1 MPLQFQASCD
11 FYASEPGRALRVLT
25 QPSRQHQR
33 LGNRTTDFS
42 TVQLVLGRS
51 YSLLFNQQFQSF
63 KLLLGHA
70 LQSHRCGQI
79 QSGNVFHFVAPCY
92 LATEFLY
99 FWVSAHSQKHFIRIG
114 DGQSLFNQA
123 MLNQNAMIRRYCQ
136 RRWMGLRSA
145 LVLSWVF
152 HCTMLTRF
160 LNPVISWCSYGPKLC
175 TVDSMLCVFVPHCGY
190 EPIVTSEGTFRFR
203 GLQFCRPP
211 SALEMNGMR
220 SRL

>member
-1 MPLQFQASCD
+1 M
-11 FYASEPGRALRVLT
+11 ALRVLS
-25 QPSRQHQR
+25 QSPRQHQR

-42 TVQLVLGRS
+42 TLQLVLGRS
-51 YSLLFNQQFQSF
+51 YSLLFNPQFQSF

-79 QSGNVFHFVAPCY
+79 QSGNVFHFVAACY

-99 FWVSAHSQKHFIRIG
+99 FWVSAHLQKHFIGIG

-123 MLNQNAMIRRYCQ
+123 MLNQNAMIRRYRQ

-145 LVLSWVF
+145 LVLFWVF

-160 LNPVISWCSYGPKLC
+160 LNAVISLALIRSK
-175 TVDSMLCVFVPHCGY
+175 
-190 EPIVTSEGTFRFR
+190 IVSSGINA
-203 GLQFCRPP
+203 LPFC
-211 SALEMNGMR
+211 AT
-220 SRL
+220 

>member
-1 MPLQFQASCD
+1 MHRNPAWRSGFLVNP
-11 FYASEPGRALRVLT
+11 PGNIKGWV
-25 QPSRQHQR
+25 
-33 LGNRTTDFS
+33 NRTTDFS
-42 TVQLVLGRS
+42 TLQLVLGRS
-51 YSLLFNQQFQSF
+51 YSLLFNPQFQSF

-136 RRWMGLRSA
+136 RRWMGPRNA

-152 HCTMLTRF
+152 HCTMLTCF
-160 LNPVISWCSYGPKLC
+160 FNLVISLALIRSK
-175 TVDSMLCVFVPHCGY
+175 
-190 EPIVTSEGTFRFR
+190 IVSSGLNAMRFCAT
-203 GLQFCRPP
+203 L
-211 SALEMNGMR
+211 
-220 SRL
+220 RLRTNRYL

>member
-42 TVQLVLGRS
+42 TVQLILGRS
-51 YSLLFNQQFQSF
+51 YSLLFNPQFQSF

-79 QSGNVFHFVAPCY
+79 QSGNVFHFVAACY

-99 FWVSAHSQKHFIRIG
+99 FWVSAYFQKHPIRIG
-114 DGQSLFNQA
+114 DWHGLFNQA

-145 LVLSWVF
+145 LVLFWVF

-160 LNPVISWCSYGPKLC
+160 LNAVISLALIRSK
-175 TVDSMLCVFVPHCGY
+175 
-190 EPIVTSEGTFRFR
+190 IVSSGINA
-203 GLQFCRPP
+203 LPFC
-211 SALEMNGMR
+211 ATLR
-220 SRL
+220 SRTNRYL

>member
-1 MPLQFQASCD
+1 LQFQTSCD
-11 FYASEPGRALRVLT
+11 FYASEPGRKLRVLS
-25 QPSRQHQR
+25 QSSRQHQR

-42 TVQLVLGRS
+42 TLQLVLGRS
-51 YSLLFNQQFQSF
+51 HPLLFNPRFQSF

-79 QSGNVFHFVAPCY
+79 QSWNVFHFVAACC

-99 FWVSAHSQKHFIRIG
+99 FWVSAHFQKHFIRIG

-123 MLNQNAMIRRYCQ
+123 MLNQNTMIRRYCQ
-136 RRWMGLRSA
+136 GRWMGLRSA

-160 LNPVISWCSYGPKLC
+160 LNPVISLGVLEPDFPVSPTRVIIARL
-175 TVDSMLCVFVPHCGY
+175 SPQCVHYV
-190 EPIVTSEGTFRFR
+190 
-203 GLQFCRPP
+203 GLYFGGSSCVCPFA
-211 SALEMNGMR
+211 SSSCEATKA
-220 SRL
+220 